1 MELSPEDALR
11 LNVLLANKPDAI
23 RIRESAMLLSA
34 LTDKGEMQ
42 VQLNPDCN
50 DDRYLKRVREMLS
63 GHVLGSPGGYPVY
76 LQRWTRMGQMR
87 EDNLDQLLLLGE
99 PEAVV
104 AVSCA
109 AGLTNELARRA
120 WWAMDDADNARRM
133 LANEAVRA
141 GDMGPVLADYLV
153 EHLPFESEP
162 DVQMTTVAFV
172 LQPGLISTEARQE
185 LWKKAHR
192 KNSYLVGFL
201 ESCPDDLPGQNDA
214 SDLYRRF
221 VEHFGMDDDPVIT
234 QLRRLLSPQGQ
245 AFLHTAEAVLAKPST
260 QEIVTRSIDIIARY
274 FAPLRPQGVEDQS
287 LDQLEKQLSGYIEQR
302 GVVVDRLKSF
312 DARAAGWLISMR
324 LLSGLGYGVLRPML
338 RDSTAIGSLMRR
350 KLEPVLTPV
359 IGHLKQLRVES

>member
-1 MELSPEDALR
+1 MELSSEDALR

-23 RIRESAMLLSA
+23 RIHESTMTLYA

-42 VQLNPDCN
+42 VQLTPDCN

-109 AGLTNELARRA
+109 AGLTDELARRA

-133 LANEAVRA
+133 LANEAVRS

-172 LQPGLISTEARQE
+172 LQPGLISDEAKQD
-185 LWKKAHR
+185 LWKRSRR

-201 ESCPDDLPGQNDA
+201 ESCPNDLPGQGDA

-221 VEHFGMDDDPVIT
+221 VEHFDNDDNAVVV
-234 QLRRLLSPQGQ
+234 QLKKLLSPQGQ

-274 FAPLRPQGVEDQS
+274 FAPLRPEGVEDLTLEQLTGELESYPDEQQS
-287 LDQLEKQLSGYIEQR
+287 LFAKLTEFD
-302 GVVVDRLKSF
+302 DRT
-312 DARAAGWLISMR
+312 AGWLTSMR

-350 KLEPVLTPV
+350 KVEPVLNPV
-359 IGHLKQLRVES
+359 KEHLKQLRVED